1 MIVVEASQ
9 IVTHGRPRD
18 VLAHV
23 ERWLAWQDGVIAY
36 LQVEIDGVWYVP
48 AWVFEG

>member
-23 ERWLAWQDGVIAY
+23 ERWLAWQDHAILMLA
-36 LQVEIDGVWYVP
+36 VEVDGDWYVP